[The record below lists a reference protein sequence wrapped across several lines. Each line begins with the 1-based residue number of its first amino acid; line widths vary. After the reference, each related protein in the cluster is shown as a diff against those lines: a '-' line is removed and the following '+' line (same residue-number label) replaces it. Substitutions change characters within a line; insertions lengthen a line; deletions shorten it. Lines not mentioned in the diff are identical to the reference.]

1 MKPLAHRATLF
12 PVSALAPLL
21 LSLCALAA
29 EWAPTAAQAAKAAPE
44 AVAVDGSFQPVEQ
57 AGKLLTVSDASAL
70 KGLRRVAVPQFN
82 IEFVTADNVS
92 AETSSFGASGRS
104 SVTGYYKLAGVGEPD
119 FQALAE
125 GFYAAFIRD
134 LQASGLEV
142 VPAAEVAAAPSYR
155 KQLATATPLPL
166 RSDSSVTV
174 APPGMAMYGMNRA
187 QTSTAQPGLFGALS
201 AISTVAS
208 AVASSGDNV
217 ELQKELGGAA
227 LLEVTLRVHFAQL
240 TDNNKGF
247 FGRMAPSASV
257 SAKVHASVTSA
268 KLSVMAGPTASVVSL
283 SNPLLL
289 DASAFSEL
297 RKQAKTGSEV
307 AGAVAVGLLRLAIGA
322 SGSHSQDSF
331 EAVADTPRYREVV
344 GAGLGS
350 VSQMFAE
357 RLKAG
362 R

>member
-1 MKPLAHRATLF
+1 MPVAFIPRRLPAALGLALM
-12 PVSALAPLL
+12 
-21 LSLCALAA
+21 LAA
-29 EWAPTAAQAAKAAPE
+29 LPAAQAKDVPE
-44 AVAVDGSFQPVEQ
+44 PVAVAADFDAAAQ
-57 AGKLLTVSDASAL
+57 AGALLKVSEGQLL

-119 FQALAE
+119 FQSLAE

-166 RSDSSVTV
+166 RGDGSVTV
-174 APPGMAMYGMNRA
+174 APPGMAMYGINRA

-240 TDNNKGF
+240 TDNNRGF

-268 KLSVMAGPTASVVSL
+268 KLSVMAGPTASLVSL